1 MDEVWLHQVLH
12 HNLAWE
18 NFFLSLRFSAERDP
32 DVYNDHFLSWLK
44 FADSEALAAVEI
56 YEKTQTNTETIVV
69 ETPAGQ
75 YRIDHQ
81 TGYAAAGVAS
91 VVGAGALAVYA
102 VAFQRKT
109 KGL

>member
-1 MDEVWLHQVLH
+1 M
-12 HNLAWE
+12 
-18 NFFLSLRFSAERDP
+18 SLRAF
-32 DVYNDHFLSWLK
+32 HLFFIGLSIV
-44 FADSEALAAVEI
+44 LAAFLAAWA
-56 YEKTQTNTETIVV
+56 
-69 ETPAGQ
+69 AGQ